1 MKNLFFTKTLL
12 IFALLLC
19 RTAADGKLAA
29 QLPDTGF
36 AVSAEELDDWVSFLA
51 SDEMRGRASGSPEMY
66 VAAGWIASSYEK
78 SGLKPL
84 EGYDGFIHEYSFR
97 SRTGGR
103 TDERN
108 VIGILEGNDPGK
120 KNEYILITAHF
131 DHVGVRTPVEGDSI
145 YNGADDNA
153 AGTCTLLGVA
163 RTLKEK
169 GLKPGRSVIFA
180 AVSAE
185 ELGLRGSRHIA
196 QNPPFP
202 LKDVFVNINFEMT
215 GHSEFLGK
223 NNYYMSGYD
232 YSNLDELI
240 HGHNKNTGY
249 NLIDT
254 ISLAN
259 RLFYMSDNASF
270 ASVYSEDDINYGIPG
285 ATFAT
290 TTFADYIHSPFDEA
304 ELFDFDNMASLVGH
318 FTGLVLFLSKTD
330 EELNWTDNRFRRLR

>member
-1 MKNLFFTKTLL
+1 MKNLFFTKSLL
-12 IFALLLC
+12 IIALMLC
-19 RTAADGKLAA
+19 RPAADGKLSA

-36 AVSAEELDDWVSFLA
+36 AVSAEELDEWVSFLA
-51 SDEMRGRASGSPEMY
+51 SDEMRGRASGSPEME
-66 VAAGWIASSYEK
+66 VAARWIASFYEE

-84 EGYDGFIHEYSFR
+84 EGYDSFIHEYSFR
-97 SRTGGR
+97 SRAGGR

-131 DHVGVRTPVEGDSI
+131 DHVGVRTAVEGDSI

-169 GLKPGRSVIFA
+169 KLKPGRSVIFA

-202 LKDVFVNINFEMT
+202 LEDVFVNINFEMT

-232 YSNLDELI
+232 YSNLDEII

-249 NLIDT
+249 KLIDT
-254 ISLAN
+254 IALAN

-270 ASVYSEDDINYGIPG
+270 ASVYREGDINYGIPG

-304 ELFDFDNMASLVGH
+304 RLFDFDNMASLVSH
-318 FTGLVLFLSKTD
+318 FTGLILFLSETD
-330 EELNWTDNRFRRLR
+330 ENLNWTDIRFRRLR